1 MDKEK
6 IEAIN
11 RYIAVVDTLLM
22 RLDDVTG
29 SLNDESY
36 IEQCLGD
43 DMNYINRRVRTIRNR
58 KEELLNAFKEGK

>member
-11 RYIAVVDTLLM
+11 RYIAVVDTLLI

-36 IEQCLGD
+36 IEQCLED

-58 KEELLNAFKEGK
+58 KEELLNAFKEEK

>member
-11 RYIAVVDTLLM
+11 RYIAVVDTLLI

-36 IEQCLGD
+36 IEQCLED

-58 KEELLNAFKEGK
+58 KEELLNAFKGEK

>member
-11 RYIAVVDTLLM
+11 RYIAVVDTLLI

-36 IEQCLGD
+36 IEQCLED

-58 KEELLNAFKEGK
+58 KEELLNVFKEEK